1 MQSSTEAPAPS
12 SVSTVHNEHD
22 DAKETKLDPA
32 TGGGSETPINEDI
45 DPRNEVQGV
54 KLILIHL
61 AICLCTFIVGL
72 DFNLI
77 ATAVP
82 VITAE
87 FDSTRDIG
95 WYGAAFMVALCATQ
109 PLAGKMY
116 TLFPK
121 KPTYLIYVFFF
132 ELGSLVCALAPS
144 SRALIAGRVI
154 AGFGASGIFAGGFT
168 ILTTIIP
175 LHKRAVWTGIMG
187 STFSI
192 ASIVGPVIA
201 GGLTQ
206 NVTWRWCFYINLPI
220 GGAAAA
226 IFFFLVHLRPAPTE
240 MAPLKEK
247 LLSIDGLGL
256 VLFAGATT
264 MLLLA
269 LQWGGVEYAWSSSVV
284 IGLFVG
290 SGLVFILF
298 VFWLVRRGDSGLI
311 PPRIFTVNRNP
322 ALLCAAAFFVNG
334 PFQTIIY
341 WLPVWFQG
349 VLKNSPTS
357 SGVNFLP
364 TVLADVLAAF
374 IGSALASQLGWWN
387 PFVIL
392 GSVTVSIGSGLLTT
406 IYPDVSGAHWVGYQ
420 ILGGMGYSLSSNLSH
435 LAMQTSLPQDL
446 VPLGASTLLAIIS
459 TSCAIFMAIGQ
470 AVFQQLLQKNL
481 SPVVPQDIIDK
492 IIDSGV
498 TDFSSLVD
506 ADALRTVVAKYSLSV
521 TQVFYIPAA
530 APVISF
536 FLILACKWISTK
548 SKQSPAPKTELNE
561 KAVDTEPGSS
571 V

>member
-1 MQSSTEAPAPS
+1 MSSSTSAPTGSTEDTANGSLAKEEAPAG
-12 SVSTVHNEHD
+12 N
-22 DAKETKLDPA
+22 DASKTDIS
-32 TGGGSETPINEDI
+32 GDI
-45 DPRNEVQGV
+45 DPSNEVQGT

-61 AICLCTFIVGL
+61 SICLCTFLVGL

-82 VITAE
+82 VITSE
-87 FDSTRDIG
+87 FNSTRDIG
-95 WYGAAFMVALCATQ
+95 WYGAAFMVALCTTQ

-121 KPTYLIYVFFF
+121 KLTYLVYIFFF

-144 SRALIAGRVI
+144 SRALIAGRVV

-175 LHKRAVWTGIMG
+175 LHKRAVWTGVMG

-192 ASIVGPVIA
+192 ASIVGPVL
-201 GGLTQ
+201 GGALTQ

-226 IFFFLVHLRPAPTE
+226 VFFALVHLKAAPTE
-240 MAPLKEK
+240 LQPVKEK
-247 LLSIDGLGL
+247 LKNIDGPGL
-256 VLFAGATT
+256 VLFAGSIT

-269 LQWGGVEYAWSSSVV
+269 LQWGGVEYPWSSSVV
-284 IGLFVG
+284 VGLFVG
-290 SGLVFILF
+290 FGVVFILF
-298 VFWLVRRGDSGLI
+298 VVWTIRRGDGALI

-322 ALLCAAAFFVNG
+322 ALLCTAAFFVNG

-349 VLKNSPTS
+349 VLGSSPTT
-357 SGVNFLP
+357 SGVNFFP
-364 TVLADVLAAF
+364 TVIADVLAAF

-392 GSVTVSIGSGLLTT
+392 GSVTVCLGGGLLTT
-406 IYPDVSGAHWVGYQ
+406 IYPDISGSHWVGYQ
-420 ILGGMGYSLSSNLSH
+420 ILGGVGYSLSSNLSH

-446 VPLGASTLLAIIS
+446 VPLGASTLLSIIS
-459 TSCAIFMAIGQ
+459 TSCAIFAAVGQ
-470 AVFQQLLQKNL
+470 AVFQKQLQVNL
-481 SPVVPQDIIDK
+481 GPVISQDFVDK

-498 TDFSSLVD
+498 TDLNSLVD
-506 ADALRTVVAKYSLSV
+506 PGILRTVVEKYSLSV
-521 TQVFYIPAA
+521 TQVFYIPAV
-530 APVISF
+530 APVVAF
-536 FLILACKWISTK
+536 FLLLGCKWISTK
-548 SKQSPAPKTELNE
+548 SKQTPAAAVELGE
-561 KAVDTEPGSS
+561 KNANVERGAD